1 VRSFSSTREEVSTL
15 NFLVA
20 GGLAG
25 MTYHLL
31 TYPIDTVKTN
41 IQAGL
46 KFKEALGA
54 ALELSKL
61 KGYKV
66 VLLRAGLVNSSSFL
80 VYEKAQEYV
89 TAFKSPYYSVY

>member
-1 VRSFSSTREEVSTL
+1 M
-15 NFLVA
+15 A

-25 MTYHLL
+25 ITYHLL

-41 IQAGL
+41 IQNGEN
-46 KFKEALGA
+46 FKNACKA
-54 ALELSKL
+54 AVEYSKL

-89 TAFKSPYYSVY
+89 TALSSYRYSMY